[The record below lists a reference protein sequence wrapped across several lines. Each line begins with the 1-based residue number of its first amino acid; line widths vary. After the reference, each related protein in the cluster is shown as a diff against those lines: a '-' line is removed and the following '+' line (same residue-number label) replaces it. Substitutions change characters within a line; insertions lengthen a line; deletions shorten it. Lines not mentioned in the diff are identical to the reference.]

1 MFVEQRKELV
11 KDLKKHGYIKSKELE
26 KAFLETPRELFV
38 NLESEKEAYIDTPLS
53 IGSNQTISAPHMVA
67 IMCESL
73 DIKKDQKILEI
84 GSGSGY
90 HSAVVSKLVGNKGF
104 VYSIE
109 RISFLADFAKKNLE
123 KANIKNV
130 NVLKGDGSEGLEKNA
145 PYDRIYVTCAS
156 PTIPPPL
163 IEQLKNYGKL
173 LIPVGS
179 HICDL
184 KLIERID
191 DNISEKSICGC
202 AFVPLIGK
210 YGHKLI

>member
-1 MFVEQRKELV
+1 MLNEERKELV
-11 KDLKKHGYIKSKELE
+11 KNLKEQEYNKSKEIE

-38 NLESEKEAYIDTPLS
+38 NLDSEKEAYNDTPLS
-53 IGSNQTISAPHMVA
+53 IGNNQTISAPHMVA
-67 IMCESL
+67 IMCENL
-73 DIKKDQKILEI
+73 DIKKDQKVLEI

-90 HSAVVSKLVGNKGF
+90 HSAVVSKLVGNKGI

-109 RISFLADFAKKNLE
+109 RIDSLVDFAIKNLE

-130 NVLKGDGSEGLEKNA
+130 NIVKVDGSEGLKKYS

-156 PTIPPPL
+156 PKIPPPL
-163 IEQLKNYGKL
+163 IEQLNNNGKL

-184 KLIERID
+184 KLIEKID
-191 DNISEKSICGC
+191 DKICEKSICGC

-210 YGHKLI
+210 YGHKLY